1 MTLTYTPHNTQRAQ
15 KQAEAIREKAELK
28 SSAHYQ
34 PVCCGQT
41 LAHSLEAFLCEVYY
55 NDIDIAESSSLYMD
69 IAESSSILACSSPST
84 PIHLLLANF
93 IATLSKPPNTKHLLQ
108 PRNIQFH
115 VFLDTPSSSIHL
127 SQPHKISNFIT
138 IQYITTKQTKHLLQP
153 YNFMTTSTQYL
164 SLRKRA
170 LVQTLKYKTKQRR
183 VARQVFEESPLR
195 IKTPIYS
202 LFHCNV
208 ELGKTH
214 EDNPRSTCRRPGDL
228 DVGFPKRNIDRNHK
242 WYLR

>member
-15 KQAEAIREKAELK
+15 KQAEAIHEKAELK

-55 NDIDIAESSSLYMD
+55 NDIDIAESSSVLIYGQS
-69 IAESSSILACSSPST
+69 ESSSILACSSPSI

-93 IATLSKPPNTKHLLQ
+93 IATLSKSPNTKHLLQ
-108 PRNIQFH
+108 SQNIQFH

-153 YNFMTTSTQYL
+153 YNFMTISTQYL

-170 LVQTLKYKTKQRR
+170 LVQTLKYKTKT
-183 VARQVFEESPLR
+183 
-195 IKTPIYS
+195 TPGCTPS
-202 LFHCNV
+202 V
-208 ELGKTH
+208 
-214 EDNPRSTCRRPGDL
+214 
-228 DVGFPKRNIDRNHK
+228 
-242 WYLR
+242 